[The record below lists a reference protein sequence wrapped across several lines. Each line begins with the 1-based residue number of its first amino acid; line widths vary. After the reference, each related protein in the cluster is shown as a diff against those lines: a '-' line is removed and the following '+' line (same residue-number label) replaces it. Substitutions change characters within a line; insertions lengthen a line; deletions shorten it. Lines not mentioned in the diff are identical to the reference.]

1 MKYTPEWKKYLVQT
15 LKLYAKTL
23 EENAEDII
31 GDYAFTG
38 DLTIM
43 FTLPTDKRSMSTPSI
58 DVSKEYYP
66 NYKCLSNL
74 RETFEK
80 EREASI
86 NETKTNKINKLVAKY
101 VSEEH
106 NTEEHK

>member
-1 MKYTPEWKKYLVQT
+1 MKYTPEWKNYLVQT

-38 DLTIM
+38 DLMIT
-43 FTLPTDKRSMSTPSI
+43 FTLSTDKMSMSTPSI

-66 NYKCLSNL
+66 NYKSLSIL
-74 RETFEK
+74 HETFEK
-80 EREASI
+80 EREVAIKEEKS
-86 NETKTNKINKLVAKY
+86 NKINKLVVKY
-101 VSEEH
+101 VSEED
-106 NTEEHK
+106 NPIL

>member
-1 MKYTPEWKKYLVQT
+1 MKKYSDEWKKYLVQT

-38 DLTIM
+38 DLTIT
-43 FTLPTDKRSMSTPSI
+43 FTLPTDKMSMSTPSI

-66 NYKCLSNL
+66 NYKSLNNL
-74 RETFEK
+74 HETFEK
-80 EREASI
+80 ERKAAMDAYDVYKANCEAKDNLI
-86 NETKTNKINKLVAKY
+86 L
-101 VSEEH
+101 
-106 NTEEHK
+106 